1 MSIDVNNESGTEVD
15 EQAILDI
22 ARYAL
27 ARMRIHPLSEL
38 SVIVVDGD
46 AMEQLHVQW
55 MDLPGPTDVMSFP
68 MDELRPPMKDE
79 DEAPQGLLGDIV
91 LCPEVAKQ
99 QGEDAPTQHSM
110 NEELQLLTVHGVLH
124 LLGYDHEEADEKAE
138 MFGLQA
144 GIVDGWRAEKGLT
157 GPSAGADRVMSL
169 SLIAGAVALVVIAWL
184 AACAEAG
191 LARVSSFRAEE
202 AVRSGRRGSA
212 KLSQVAADP
221 TRYLNVALLVR
232 VACEMAAAALVTYA
246 CLEEFQETWQA
257 LLVAIGVMVL
267 VSYVAVGVSPRT
279 IGRQHPLN
287 TATAAA
293 YVLLP
298 LARIMGPIPPLLIL
312 IGNALTPGKGFRRG
326 PFASEAELRA
336 LVDLAE
342 KESLI
347 EDEERRMVHSVFELG
362 DTLVREVMVPRTDL
376 VVIERYKTIRQALTL
391 ALRSGFSRIP
401 VVGESEDDV
410 VGVVY
415 LKDLSR
421 KTHINRDAEA
431 ELVSTAM
438 RPATFVPDTKNAGDL
453 LREMQQLRTHVAV
466 VIDEYGGTAGI
477 VTIEDILEE
486 IVGEITDEYDREV
499 SSVEELG
506 DERFRVTSRLDIGD
520 LGELYGI
527 EEFDDED
534 VETVGG
540 LLAKALGR
548 VPIAGA
554 SSLVTLPDGRALRLT
569 AEAAAGRRNKIVTV
583 LSEPVG
589 GQEEGA
595 G

>member
-1 MSIDVNNESGTEVD
+1 MSP
-15 EQAILDI
+15 Q
-22 ARYAL
+22 
-27 ARMRIHPLSEL
+27 
-38 SVIVVDGD
+38 IVV
-46 AMEQLHVQW
+46 
-55 MDLPGPTDVMSFP
+55 
-68 MDELRPPMKDE
+68 
-79 DEAPQGLLGDIV
+79 
-91 LCPEVAKQ
+91 
-99 QGEDAPTQHSM
+99 
-110 NEELQLLTVHGVLH
+110 
-124 LLGYDHEEADEKAE
+124 
-138 MFGLQA
+138 
-144 GIVDGWRAEKGLT
+144 
-157 GPSAGADRVMSL
+157 GA
-169 SLIAGAVALVVIAWL
+169 IALVVVAWL

-202 AVRSGRRGSA
+202 AVKSGRRGGA
-212 KLSQVAADP
+212 KLAQIAADP

-246 CLEEFQETWQA
+246 CLQEFATWQA
-257 LLVAIGVMVL
+257 LLIAIGVMVL

-298 LARIMGPIPPLLIL
+298 LARIMGPIPSLLIL

-347 EDEERRMVHSVFELG
+347 EDDERRMVHSVFELG

-376 VVIERYKTIRQALTL
+376 VTIERFKTIRQALTL

-401 VVGESEDDV
+401 VTGESEDDI
-410 VGVVY
+410 VGIVY
-415 LKDLSR
+415 LKDLVR
-421 KTHINRDAEA
+421 KTHISREA
-431 ELVSTAM
+431 EGDLVSTAM
-438 RPATFVPDTKNAGDL
+438 RPAVFVPDTKNAGDL
-453 LREMQQLRTHVAV
+453 LREMQKDRNHVAV

-486 IVGEITDEYDREV
+486 IVGEITDEYDRELPP
-499 SSVEELG
+499 VENLG
-506 DERFRVTSRLDIGD
+506 DDRFRVTARLDITD
-520 LGELYGI
+520 LGELYGL
-527 EEFDDED
+527 EEYDDED

-554 SSLVTLPDGRALRLT
+554 AAEVELPDERRLKLT

-583 LSEPVG
+583 LVEPVPVPVA
-589 GQEEGA
+589 EEEKA
-595 G
+595 E

>member
-1 MSIDVNNESGTEVD
+1 MSA
-15 EQAILDI
+15 Q
-22 ARYAL
+22 
-27 ARMRIHPLSEL
+27 
-38 SVIVVDGD
+38 
-46 AMEQLHVQW
+46 
-55 MDLPGPTDVMSFP
+55 
-68 MDELRPPMKDE
+68 
-79 DEAPQGLLGDIV
+79 IV
-91 LCPEVAKQ
+91 L
-99 QGEDAPTQHSM
+99 
-110 NEELQLLTVHGVLH
+110 
-124 LLGYDHEEADEKAE
+124 
-138 MFGLQA
+138 
-144 GIVDGWRAEKGLT
+144 
-157 GPSAGADRVMSL
+157 
-169 SLIAGAVALVVIAWL
+169 GAVALVVVAWL

-191 LARVSSFRAEE
+191 LARVSSFRADE
-202 AVRSGRRGSA
+202 AVKSGRRGSA
-212 KLSQVAADP
+212 KLAQVAADP

-232 VACEMAAAALVTYA
+232 VACEMAAATLVTYA
-246 CLEEFQETWQA
+246 CLQAFPGSTAEA
-257 LLVAIGVMVL
+257 LLVAVAVMVL

-293 YVLLP
+293 YVLVP
-298 LARIMGPIPPLLIL
+298 LARVMGPIPPLLIL

-342 KESLI
+342 QESLI

-376 VVIERYKTIRQALTL
+376 IVIERYKTIRQALTL

-401 VVGESEDDV
+401 VTGESEDDI
-410 VGVVY
+410 VGMVY
-415 LKDLSR
+415 LKDLVR
-421 KTHINRDAEA
+421 KTHISREA
-431 ELVSTAM
+431 ESDLVSTAM
-438 RPATFVPDTKNAGDL
+438 RPAVFVPDTKNAGDL
-453 LREMQQLRTHVAV
+453 LREMQKERNHVAV

-486 IVGEITDEYDREV
+486 IVGEITDEYDRELPPV
-499 SSVEELG
+499 KELG
-506 DERFRVTSRLDIGD
+506 DDRYRVTARLDITD

-527 EEFDDED
+527 EEYDDED

-554 SSLVTLPDGRALRLT
+554 SAAVELPDGREVRLT

-583 LSEPVG
+583 LVEPLSPA
-589 GQEEGA
+589 EEPA
-595 G
+595 EEDE

>member
-1 MSIDVNNESGTEVD
+1 
-15 EQAILDI
+15 
-22 ARYAL
+22 
-27 ARMRIHPLSEL
+27 
-38 SVIVVDGD
+38 
-46 AMEQLHVQW
+46 
-55 MDLPGPTDVMSFP
+55 MSF
-68 MDELRPPMKDE
+68 
-79 DEAPQGLLGDIV
+79 Q
-91 LCPEVAKQ
+91 
-99 QGEDAPTQHSM
+99 
-110 NEELQLLTVHGVLH
+110 
-124 LLGYDHEEADEKAE
+124 
-138 MFGLQA
+138 
-144 GIVDGWRAEKGLT
+144 
-157 GPSAGADRVMSL
+157 
-169 SLIAGAVALVVIAWL
+169 LIAGAVALVVVAWL

-191 LARVSSFRAEE
+191 IARVSSFRAEE
-202 AVRSGRRGSA
+202 AARSGRRGSA
-212 KLSQVAADP
+212 KLAQVAADP

-232 VACEMAAAALVTYA
+232 IACEMAAASLVTYA
-246 CLEEFQETWQA
+246 CLNEFPETWEA
-257 LLVAIGVMVL
+257 LAIAIAVMVL

-336 LVDLAE
+336 MVDLAE

-376 VVIERYKTIRQALTL
+376 VAIERFKTIRQALTL

-401 VVGESEDDV
+401 VTGESEDDV
-410 VGVVY
+410 VGMVY
-415 LKDLSR
+415 LKDLAR
-421 KTHINRDAEA
+421 KTHINRDSEA
-431 ELVSTAM
+431 DLVSTAM

-453 LREMQQLRTHVAV
+453 LREMQQERNHVAV

-486 IVGEITDEYDREV
+486 IVGEITDEYDRELPP
-499 SSVEELG
+499 VEELDDG
-506 DERFRVTSRLDIGD
+506 CYRVTARLDIGD
-520 LGELYGI
+520 LGELFGLD
-527 EEFDDED
+527 EFDDED

-548 VPIAGA
+548 VPIADA
-554 SSLVTLPDGRALRLT
+554 SAIVPLPDGRELRLT
-569 AEAAAGRRNKIVTV
+569 AESAAGRRNKIVTV
-583 LSEPVG
+583 LVEPVAPA
-589 GQEEGA
+589 GA
-595 G
+595 HKETSV

>member
-1 MSIDVNNESGTEVD
+1 MIG
-15 EQAILDI
+15 
-22 ARYAL
+22 
-27 ARMRIHPLSEL
+27 
-38 SVIVVDGD
+38 
-46 AMEQLHVQW
+46 
-55 MDLPGPTDVMSFP
+55 
-68 MDELRPPMKDE
+68 
-79 DEAPQGLLGDIV
+79 GLL
-91 LCPEVAKQ
+91 
-99 QGEDAPTQHSM
+99 T
-110 NEELQLLTVHGVLH
+110 
-124 LLGYDHEEADEKAE
+124 
-138 MFGLQA
+138 
-144 GIVDGWRAEKGLT
+144 
-157 GPSAGADRVMSL
+157 
-169 SLIAGAVALVVIAWL
+169 GAVLLVVVAWL

-191 LARVSSFRAEE
+191 LARVSSFRAEG
-202 AVRSGRRGSA
+202 AVRAGRRGSA
-212 KLSQVAADP
+212 KLAQVAEDP

-232 VACEMAAAALVTYA
+232 VACEMAAAALVTYV
-246 CLEEFQETWQA
+246 CVERISVTWEA
-257 LLVAIGVMVL
+257 LAVAIAVMVL

-298 LARIMGPIPPLLIL
+298 LARIMGPVPKLLIL
-312 IGNALTPGKGFRRG
+312 LGNALTPGKGFRQG

-342 KESLI
+342 KEQLI

-376 VVIERYKTIRQALTL
+376 VSIERYKTIRQALTL

-401 VVGESEDDV
+401 VTGESEDDV

-415 LKDLSR
+415 LKDLAR
-421 KTHINRDAEA
+421 KTHISRDAET

-438 RPATFVPDTKNAGDL
+438 RPAVFVPDTKNAGDL
-453 LREMQQLRTHVAV
+453 LREMQQQRNHVAV

-486 IVGEITDEYDREV
+486 IVGEITDEYDRELPP
-499 SSVEELG
+499 VEELG
-506 DERFRVTSRLDIGD
+506 EGRCRVTARLDIGD
-520 LGELYGI
+520 LGRLYGL
-527 EEFDDED
+527 ESYDDED

-554 SSLVTLPDGRALRLT
+554 GAVVPLPDGRGLRLT
-569 AEAAAGRRNKIVTV
+569 AEDSAGRRNKVATV
-583 LSEPVG
+583 LVEPLDQHEAAEAVAA
-589 GQEEGA
+589 EEDRETDW
-595 G
+595 

>member
-1 MSIDVNNESGTEVD
+1 MN
-15 EQAILDI
+15 
-22 ARYAL
+22 
-27 ARMRIHPLSEL
+27 
-38 SVIVVDGD
+38 
-46 AMEQLHVQW
+46 
-55 MDLPGPTDVMSFP
+55 
-68 MDELRPPMKDE
+68 
-79 DEAPQGLLGDIV
+79 PQ
-91 LCPEVAKQ
+91 
-99 QGEDAPTQHSM
+99 
-110 NEELQLLTVHGVLH
+110 
-124 LLGYDHEEADEKAE
+124 
-138 MFGLQA
+138 
-144 GIVDGWRAEKGLT
+144 
-157 GPSAGADRVMSL
+157 
-169 SLIAGAVALVVIAWL
+169 LIAGAVALVVVAWL

-191 LARVSSFRAEE
+191 IARVSSFRADE

-212 KLSQVAADP
+212 KLAQVAADP

-246 CLEEFQETWQA
+246 CLQEFAETWHA
-257 LLVAIGVMVL
+257 LAVAIGVMVL

-287 TATAAA
+287 TATAAS

-336 LVDLAE
+336 MVDLAE

-376 VVIERYKTIRQALTL
+376 VAIERFKTIRQALTL

-401 VVGESEDDV
+401 VTGESEDDV
-410 VGVVY
+410 VGMVY
-415 LKDLSR
+415 LKDLAR
-421 KTHINRDAEA
+421 KTHINRDSES

-453 LREMQQLRTHVAV
+453 LREMQQERNHVAV

-486 IVGEITDEYDREV
+486 IVGEITDEYDRELPP
-499 SSVEELG
+499 VEELADDG
-506 DERFRVTSRLDIGD
+506 CYRVTARLDIGD
-520 LGELYGI
+520 LGELFGF

-540 LLAKALGR
+540 LLAKRLGR

-554 SSLVTLPDGRALRLT
+554 SAVVALPDGRELKLT
-569 AEAAAGRRNKIVTV
+569 AESAAGRRNRIMTV
-583 LSEPVG
+583 LVEPVAVDA
-589 GQEEGA
+589 GA
-595 G
+595 GAEKAGEAG